1 MWGWEPS
8 QQWENFFGIIILQFV
23 GYPPLDMGFDFIV
36 IVPILPSHCDFF
48 FTFGCDF
55 GTLTGGDEYMFIY
68 SIILNQKN

>member
-1 MWGWEPS
+1 M
-8 QQWENFFGIIILQFV
+8 

-48 FTFGCDF
+48 FIFGCDF
-55 GTLTGGDEYMFIY
+55 GILTGGDEYMFIY